1 MEIKSST
8 IWNILTILT
17 LIATAVVIFVYG
29 ITFLFPN
36 NPLNFFAPEK
46 PPAVVVLPSSTP
58 TLIQL
63 PPTIT
68 LDPNLF
74 ATATTRPSVTPSST
88 LESMPPTST
97 RTITTVPATATNIP
111 TVTGTPPTVT
121 PSPTF
126 TIPPASLTSWAQTSA
141 AKTKAVEET
150 QAAQDLTATAAKQT
164 QDVYTQQTEQAQQT
178 QTVLAYGTATSA
190 AATSTQQLVNT
201 QSAETTRTQQAVI
214 EDNNPIAYS
223 NTGGD
228 VDAEWFITKKPSSG
242 AAGATLYE
250 LSVSGSFAN
259 ARPVSSWWLGDT
271 NNHYLLFS
279 DPLIASP
286 IHRMLYTTTATV
298 EQIGTTGLSGEILQP
313 SVNLQAGTAADR
325 TVVFTSANTPGL
337 DRNLWTVQGHGTG
350 NGGTFSQISNDATRD
365 DHDPGWVNTS
375 LGGFN
380 GQVLFVTGI
389 ATGPENIYVM
399 TPSLSAYPG
408 SKLTFYDVSTTEI
421 TSPRWCYGYN
431 WTTEESYNVVVYAM
445 RTSGTDDWDLY
456 SIDPSVQIT
465 NGNNEAVTVLTT
477 SAVDE
482 TQPDWSPFCNRITYL
497 SNSGGQWDIWTMNAN
512 GTNQAKLTNDG
523 EIEARPLWMP
533 YKDGMTMP

>member
-1 MEIKSST
+1 MKMKSST
-8 IWNILTILT
+8 IWNILTILA
-17 LIATAVVIFVYG
+17 LIATAMVIFVYG
-29 ITFLFPN
+29 IIFLFPN
-36 NPLNFFAPEK
+36 NPLNFFAPDK
-46 PPAVVVLPSSTP
+46 PPAFVMLPSSTP
-58 TLIQL
+58 TLKQM
-63 PPTIT
+63 PPTNT
-68 LDPNLF
+68 LDPNQF
-74 ATATTRPSVTPSST
+74 ATATIRPSVTPSPT
-88 LESMPPTST
+88 LESMQPTST
-97 RTITTVPATATNIP
+97 STKTMVPPTITNTP
-111 TVTGTPPTVT
+111 TITGTPPTVT

-126 TIPPASLTSWAQTSA
+126 TIPPASLTSWAQTRA
-141 AKTKAVEET
+141 AQTKAVEET
-150 QAAQDLTATAAKQT
+150 QAVQNQTATAAKQT

-201 QSAETTRTQQAVI
+201 QSAETTRTQQAII

-228 VDAEWFITKKPSSG
+228 LDAEWFITKKPSSG

-250 LSVSGSFAN
+250 LDVSGSFAS
-259 ARPVSSWWLGDT
+259 ARPVTSWWLGDT

-279 DPLIASP
+279 DPNIANP
-286 IHRMLYTTTATV
+286 IHRMLYTTTATI

-337 DRNLWTVQGHGTG
+337 DRNLWTVQGHGTD

-365 DHDPGWVNTS
+365 DHDPDWVNTS
-375 LGGFN
+375 LGGFD
-380 GQVLFVTGI
+380 GQVLFVTGT

-399 TPSLSAYPG
+399 APTLSSYPG

-431 WTTEESYNVVVYAM
+431 WTTEQPYNAVVYAM
-445 RTSGTDDWDLY
+445 RTSGSDDWDLY

-465 NGNNEAVTVLTT
+465 NGNNEAITVLTT
-477 SAVDE
+477 SSVDE
-482 TQPDWSPFCNRITYL
+482 TQPDWSPFCSRITYL
-497 SNSGGQWDIWTMNAN
+497 SNNGGQWDIWTMDAN
-512 GTNQAKLTNDG
+512 GTNQAQLTDDTVV
-523 EIEARPLWMP
+523 EARPLWMP
-533 YKDGMTMP
+533 YKEGMTMP